1 MGDVWRMG
9 THMESVI
16 KAYKTLSKI
25 PSVVGGTLNANGN
38 RIISKW
44 SVRNIDKGK
53 NTRYMIEYLM
63 DKNLDVTN
71 TSYFGVDV
79 SNELLVAYSPNES
92 YKAVISEEKDEKDYK
107 KKFFLEIW
115 SENCLS
121 RSIDLTALDLH
132 GDVYADSEF
141 GCLDWSSDEKKIVYV
156 AEKKAKKSEPY
167 IKRKP
172 KADKP
177 DDKTV
182 PGEEHLYKED
192 WGEQLTSKIQG
203 VIVVCDVDSETFTVL
218 DNLPDDWCP
227 GQVRFAPDGK
237 SVVGVAWEAGLRR
250 LGLIYCTNRPS
261 YVFSLTLDGV
271 LKKLSKETYSVRS
284 PRVSPHRVVWLQRYA
299 GGPHHSCHQ
308 LVGLTHQQIQSMNDE
323 VEPTIITDLV
333 ETERKISNEFFYGI
347 FCQALPSKCFV
358 KNKQGLETDDERII
372 FSTPQQNE
380 IRSYIVHVDTGYMV
394 DISHKKDGPGS
405 TTVLCVRSD
414 IVLATFSN
422 LRTPSQLF
430 VARLPLA
437 GHEAGI
443 EWVSVS
449 EPHTVPSSISQG
461 KIQYMHLDHNNDD
474 KVSKFTA
481 MYFGP
486 DQQGVYPLVV
496 WPHGGPHSAFSN
508 TYSLEAAFFN
518 LIGFATL
525 LINYRGS
532 AGTGNAS
539 ICYLPSRIGTADVL
553 DCKLATDKAID
564 MFPVNDK
571 KLLLYGGSH
580 GGFLVAHLSG
590 LFYDFY
596 HAAVMRNPVIDL
608 TSMYH
613 TTDIADCHL
622 SGRMPRDFKAMV
634 LRNPLI
640 NFVTK
645 IRYADNPDG
654 CAIEAGFEY
663 IEGGMEFED
672 TLLLLHRASPI
683 IHSHNVII
691 PTAIMLGT
699 KDKRVPYYQG
709 LEFARKL
716 KAKGVPTR
724 VLVYEDNHALSS
736 LPVEMDNL
744 INAADWFINA
754 IKP

>member
-1 MGDVWRMG
+1 MFADKMGDVWRMG
-9 THMESVI
+9 SHMESVI

-25 PSVVGGTLNANGN
+25 PSIVGGTLNSNGN

-53 NTRYMIEYLM
+53 NTRYQIEYFL

-71 TSYFGVDV
+71 ESYFGVDV
-79 SNELLVAYSPNES
+79 SNELLVAYSPNET
-92 YKAVISEEKDEKDYK
+92 YKAVISEEKDEKDSK

-115 SENCLS
+115 TMNCLS
-121 RSIDLTALDLH
+121 RSIDLTALDIH

-141 GCLDWSSDEKKIVYV
+141 GCLDWSPDEKKIVYV
-156 AEKKAKKSEPY
+156 AEKKVKKSEPY

-172 KADKP
+172 AAGTP

-237 SVVGVAWEAGLRR
+237 SVVGVAWETGLRR
-250 LGLIYCTNRPS
+250 LGLIYCTNRYS
-261 YVFSLTLDGV
+261 FVFSLTLDGV
-271 LKKLSKETYSVRS
+271 LKKLSQVTYSVRS

-308 LVGLTHQQIQSMNDE
+308 LVGLTYQQIESMKNVE

-333 ETERKISNEFFYGI
+333 ETERKISNDFFYGI
-347 FCQALPSKCFV
+347 FCQGLPLMCFV
-358 KNKQGLETDDERII
+358 KNKQGLKTDDERIV
-372 FSTPQQNE
+372 FSTQQQNE
-380 IRSYIVHVDTGYMV
+380 IRSYVVHVESGNMV

-414 IVLATFSN
+414 VVLATFSN

-430 VARLPLA
+430 VARLPPT

-443 EWVSVS
+443 EWVPVS
-449 EPHTVPSSISQG
+449 KPHTLPSSISQG

-486 DQQGVYPLVV
+486 DQQGIYPLVV

-532 AGTGNAS
+532 AGTGNGS

-596 HAAVMRNPVIDL
+596 HAAVLRNPVIDL
-608 TSMYH
+608 ASMIH
-613 TTDIADCHL
+613 TTDIADW
-622 SGRMPRDFKAMV
+622 
-634 LRNPLI
+634 
-640 NFVTK
+640 
-645 IRYADNPDG
+645 
-654 CAIEAGFEY
+654 CATEAGFEY
-663 IEGGMEFED
+663 IEGGQEFED

-691 PTAIMLGT
+691 PTAVMLGT

-709 LEFARKL
+709 LEFVRKL

-724 VLVYEDNHALSS
+724 
-736 LPVEMDNL
+736 
-744 INAADWFINA
+744 
-754 IKP
+754 